1 MDMGS
6 DGAGTPVHGRDVPD
20 DHLRLLLDRVI
31 AGEVAEIDEPH
42 IVLIR
47 DEHTTCYEG
56 PYPDALSALVAAEA
70 ERATV
75 APRDATVV
83 SVAPLHRPSGLGP
96 AE

>member
-1 MDMGS
+1 MDG
-6 DGAGTPVHGRDVPD
+6 DEIGRPTQGHDLPD

-31 AGEVAEIDEPH
+31 AGEVAEIDAPH

-70 ERATV
+70 ELATV
-75 APRDATVV
+75 APRDLTVV
-83 SVAPLHRPSGLGP
+83 SVAPLHRPGGP
-96 AE
+96 RADT